1 MLPVGKKWIF
11 MNIYS
16 IRSKRKTRIIQ
27 ILNVEK
33 AGCRREKLVHL
44 RIWQYVYLASL
55 DLWPQLISLESLL
68 NFILSG
74 NSILKNLVFLRLHY
88 GTPFT
93 QMVSNKAGLTWMSV
107 AQCLSF
113 THKWRVIW
121 PRSVRSLMRRN
132 WLSGA
137 RDLAAQTDKSPFA
150 MQFLCRHLS
159 P

>member
-1 MLPVGKKWIF
+1 MLPVGKK
-11 MNIYS
+11 MNIYEHLFY
-16 IRSKRKTRIIQ
+16 RKQEKTRIIQ

-74 NSILKNLVFLRLHY
+74 NSILKNLFFLKTALWHTFHTNGEQRSWSDLD
-88 GTPFT
+88 
-93 QMVSNKAGLTWMSV
+93 VSDTMSV
-107 AQCLSF
+107 TRA
-113 THKWRVIW
+113 IW

-137 RDLAAQTDKSPFA
+137 EDLAAQTDKSPFA

>member
-16 IRSKRKTRIIQ
+16 IGSKRKTRIIQ

-74 NSILKNLVFLRLHY
+74 NSILKNLFFLKTALRHTFHTNGEQRSWSDLD
-88 GTPFT
+88 
-93 QMVSNKAGLTWMSV
+93 VSDTMSV
-107 AQCLSF
+107 TRA
-113 THKWRVIW
+113 IW

-137 RDLAAQTDKSPFA
+137 EDLAAQTDKSPFA